1 MAKHG
6 TGKIIIMAAAV
17 LCLLMAVITALPS
30 ASGQTA
36 TEPSESSLDSPQD
49 TQAGSAQTGSTN
61 SANSHSQ
68 DTNTGN
74 AEAQSTQSG
83 KAEPANAQS
92 DVIPQAST
100 SQSTLRPVSTLRCI
114 HYAEED
120 FFKSISAASSVGT
133 TGSATSEA
141 ASEHSSPAGQIVGG
155 VVPHHLVAAD
165 MIADFFRALG
175 KKPPDTLVVI
185 GPNHRRIGLSGLHTS
200 TLDWLTPFGI
210 LETDKEL
217 TTALIDELKASQND
231 ALMEMEHSISSLVPY
246 INYYMPQ
253 TKILPILLHGNYS
266 LEDSAKLG
274 DFLARAMKADEGIA
288 VIASIDFSHYLD
300 TDTANRMDEITL
312 QAVESRDTLAII
324 KMNNDNLDS
333 PPSILS
339 FLSAMDGMD
348 AKGPDVI
355 GHNNSYGITG
365 ISADYTTSYYTML
378 FRR

>member
-6 TGKIIIMAAAV
+6 NGKIIITVVTV
-17 LCLLMAVITALPS
+17 LCLFTAVITALPS
-30 ASGQTA
+30 ASQICLSA
-36 TEPSESSLDSPQD
+36 TEPSESSLDSPQ
-49 TQAGSAQTGSTN
+49 
-61 SANSHSQ
+61 
-68 DTNTGN
+68 
-74 AEAQSTQSG
+74 STQSG
-83 KAEPANAQS
+83 KAQPANAQS
-92 DVIPQAST
+92 DVIPQAGT
-100 SQSTLRPVSTLRCI
+100 SQSTLRPASTLRCI

-120 FFKSISAASSVGT
+120 FFKSISAAANTGMPASTTDTAAAGT
-133 TGSATSEA
+133 V
-141 ASEHSSPAGQIVGG
+141 SEHSSPSGQILGG
-155 VVPHHLVAAD
+155 IVPHHLVAAD
-165 MIADFFRALG
+165 MIADFFQTLA
-175 KKPPDTLVVI
+175 KEPPHTIVVI

-200 TLDWLTPFGI
+200 ALDWVTPFGV
-210 LETDKEL
+210 LEADEGL

-231 ALMEMEHSISSLVPY
+231 ALMELEHSISSLIPY

-253 TKILPILLHGNYS
+253 TKIVPILLHGNYS

-274 DFLARAMKADEGIA
+274 KFLAKAIKSDEGIA

-312 QAVESRDTLAII
+312 QAIKSRDTLAII

-339 FLSAMDGMD
+339 LLSVMDEMD